1 MDIALQR
8 HVYGMATP
16 PLKLHLE
23 IVGPKP

>member
-1 MDIALQR
+1 LQR
-8 HVYGMATP
+8 HAYGTATP